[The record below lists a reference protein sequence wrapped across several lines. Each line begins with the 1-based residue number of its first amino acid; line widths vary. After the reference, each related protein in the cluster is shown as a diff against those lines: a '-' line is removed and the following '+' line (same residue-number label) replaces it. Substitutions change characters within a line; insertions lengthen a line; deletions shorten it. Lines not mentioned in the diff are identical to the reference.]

1 MLRKGLCQTLLLS
14 INAKKIK
21 FKCLSDYETS
31 TFLIILDLWRSL
43 QATIENYIS
52 TDQFAFGQK
61 HVKVNQ
67 IHIVW
72 RHIRGSLECGKYC
85 FLVYLDVQQVFEND
99 KRNRTSQRT
108 EPTRL
113 SSKTTATHHA
123 PRVIRLTTTLLQ
135 IPNSLSI
142 QYYLYVR

>member
-1 MLRKGLCQTLLLS
+1 M
-14 INAKKIK
+14 KI
-21 FKCLSDYETS
+21 
-31 TFLIILDLWRSL
+31 
-43 QATIENYIS
+43 IS
-52 TDQFAFGQK
+52 PYDQFVFGQK

-85 FLVYLDVQQVFEND
+85 FLVYLDVQQVFENG
-99 KRNRTSQRT
+99 KRNRTSQRP
-108 EPTRL
+108 ELTRL